1 MRAMIKKLRAIPWV
15 YHRGRSMFMAYRR
28 WRYGLTHVAATFY
41 MARDARVCSDLVAD
55 EYSYIGPA
63 CLIGPKCRLGV
74 YTMIGPRV
82 SIVGGD
88 HIFDK
93 PGIPIIF
100 SGRPELKPTIIED
113 DAWIGCGAILL
124 AGVHVGRGA
133 IVAAGAVVTKDVPPY
148 EVFRTKSME
157 ESPHIRSAT
166 ASLIRLIA
174 KAMTSCWNRGRHEE
188 STVLR
193 SDR

>member
-1 MRAMIKKLRAIPWV
+1 MKVIIKKLKAIPWV
-15 YHRGRSMFMAYRR
+15 YHGGRSMLMTYRR
-28 WRYGLTHVAATFY
+28 WRCGLTHVAATFY

-55 EYSYIGPA
+55 EYSYIGPD

-113 DAWIGCGAILL
+113 DAWIGCGAILV
-124 AGVHVGRGA
+124 AGVHIGRGA

-148 EVFRTKSME
+148 EVHGGVPAQKIGDRFAN
-157 ESPHIRSAT
+157 P
-166 ASLIRLIA
+166 
-174 KAMTSCWNRGRHEE
+174 
-188 STVLR
+188 
-193 SDR
+193 SDRESHDLMLEQRPARGEYCPPLR